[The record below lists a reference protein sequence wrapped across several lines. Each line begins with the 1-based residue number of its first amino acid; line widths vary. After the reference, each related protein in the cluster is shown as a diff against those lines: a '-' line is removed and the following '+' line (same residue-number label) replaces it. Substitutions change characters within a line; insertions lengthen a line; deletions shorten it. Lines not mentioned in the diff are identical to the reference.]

1 MKSGCSTSGFALG
14 EGKKKRIIDDN
25 HLESGF
31 TLGEFYFLKKII

>member
-14 EGKKKRIIDDN
+14 GKKKRNIDDN

-31 TLGEFYFLKKII
+31 TLGEFYL